1 MTGDFDV
8 QHKYL
13 TMDNDDPFSAH
24 SDYLKYNIVLMN
36 KKITVI

>member
-13 TMDNDDPFSAH
+13 TMDNDDPFLTRT
-24 SDYLKYNIVLMN
+24 DYLKNNIVLMN
-36 KKITVI
+36 KK